1 MMSRHGDL
9 EAAEQALSTS
19 GRGGENSDDFP
30 AIDGDGQKLLFGMA
44 SPASTP
50 GKQDRAR

>member
-1 MMSRHGDL
+1 LD
-9 EAAEQALSTS
+9 AAEQALSTG
-19 GRGGENSDDFP
+19 GRGGGNSDDLS
-30 AIDGDGQKLLFGMA
+30 AIDGDGRKLLFGMA